1 MTQFAVRNP
10 LTNALVLVTYG
21 ECGYTP
27 CLNEDLGETLELQ
40 QGVLVTESA
49 RIGSMFGWDCPAAAL
64 ARATPAASS
73 RLSRLVYSDGSITP
87 RTFSGPSASAA
98 IAATSAESVI
108 RTPW

>member
-64 ARATPAASS
+64 ARAYHESK
-73 RLSRLVYSDGSITP
+73 LSRAANAADLVA
-87 RTFSGPSASAA
+87 RT
-98 IAATSAESVI
+98 
-108 RTPW
+108 